1 MLGVRLSSLSIS
13 GFRGIG
19 DPVYFDLSAP
29 LTLVFAPNGT
39 GKTTMCEAAEWLLTG
54 QVERL
59 KDGKDFDAKV
69 LRSKFAA
76 EGHAPAVEADL
87 FVAGEPRFLARH
99 AEGAQSPA
107 ALSGEGRDSTTR
119 PGPHELL
126 SLLAPAA
133 AADETHHLT
142 AINLR
147 QRWLKGTRFLSAE
160 ALAALVDTDDETIE
174 RRTQVFADL
183 LGIRHLL
190 DAERQCEKY
199 ANELGSRVRTLTQLI
214 EQQSSEIRD
223 LETALGG
230 ADEEA
235 SGRTVSARSEATA
248 AGRLLELDHKPDDED
263 GPTLDNR
270 LEALTAIQQR
280 QRHALNERSRAAQR
294 VEAQWSAR
302 RSLEAAVQEGTL
314 LESRLAAE
322 LAEIELRGRAAAA
335 LLSQRTVEREVAS
348 EAARAL
354 AAAKDRLTHLGG
366 NLLATLLGA
375 GLLTGAPRS
384 LAALSDDLAEARWTD
399 AARRERR
406 RELAALKASLEQ
418 SASAGERL
426 RLVDA
431 EIARRVPERVSE
443 EALAVLRSNAAD
455 ADAHVRSARS
465 TLDATVEPVA
475 RLQTAARDLLA
486 HDHSGSS
493 HCPACAHDWGDPAS
507 LRVAISAAL
516 TAAPAIVESVRG
528 AASLAIEAART
539 ARTRLDAAVSAQ
551 AAIAALEKERAVL
564 AAVSDQQMRDFARL
578 GLASDHSHEAI
589 AEACARLDVADALAE
604 LIAAREALTPTLVG
618 GPAPLLPP
626 ETAVSGL
633 LEQFDAAFREREQV
647 VQLQLAHLA
656 KTIQTA
662 IGSRDQLRASHAGT
676 QQLLREC
683 REGLRDKAAE
693 LAMLLTAWQAAA
705 PDAEWSDSALATL
718 KAELAADTQRL
729 QSAEAHIEAA
739 RAAWAS
745 EFRRERLDALRRAIA
760 PSLERRT
767 YMTARL
773 AAANRARAIFQE
785 AYATTSRKQVQDLS
799 RVVNPLFARMH
810 ANRVF
815 DRINLGEDRDFLHWL
830 ADADGQQLDPGKD
843 FSQGQRQDLALALF
857 LARARSLGGTFFLD
871 EPVIH
876 LDDLNRVGLLD
887 ILRATVL
894 ENSRS
899 LNLVITTSSRALARH
914 IIEKFAGIGTV
925 ETPSGPSHPLRV
937 VELDGNGRSGV
948 TLSTIYPLG

>member
-1 MLGVRLSSLSIS
+1 MRGVRISSLSIS
-13 GFRGIG
+13 AFRGIT
-19 DPVYFDLSAP
+19 DRVRFDLSAP

-59 KDGKDFDAKV
+59 KAGKDFDANI

-76 EGHAPAVEADL
+76 ADQAPTVEADL
-87 FVAGEPRFLARH
+87 FVAGASRFLARH
-99 AEGAQSPA
+99 ADNAQSPA
-107 ALSGEGRDSTTR
+107 FSGETRDSITR
-119 PGPHELL
+119 FGPHELL
-126 SLLAPAA
+126 SVLAPAA

-190 DAERQCEKY
+190 DAERQCERY
-199 ANELGSRVRTLTQLI
+199 AHELGARLRTLTQLI
-214 EQQSSEIRD
+214 EQQSSEARD
-223 LETALGG
+223 LEAALDG
-230 ADEEA
+230 AGVEA
-235 SGRTVSARSEATA
+235 TSRTVSARSEATA
-248 AGRLLELDHKPDDED
+248 AAQLLEPDRVPDSED
-263 GPTLDNR
+263 GSTLDDW
-270 LEALTAIQQR
+270 LQALTAIQRR
-280 QRHALNERSRAAQR
+280 QRHAVDERSRAAHR

-302 RSLEAAVQEGTL
+302 RSLETAVQEGTL
-314 LESRLAAE
+314 LESKLAGE
-322 LAEIELRGRAAAA
+322 LIDVEQRGRTAADS
-335 LLSQRTVEREVAS
+335 LSQRTTERAVAT

-354 AAAKDRLTHLGG
+354 AGAKDRLNH
-366 NLLATLLGA
+366 LGA
-375 GLLTGAPRS
+375 GLLAALLDADLLTGEPWS
-384 LAALSDDLAEARWTD
+384 LATLSQNLTEALWTD

-406 RELAALKASLEQ
+406 RELAALKSTLEE
-418 SASAGERL
+418 SASAKERL

-431 EIARRVPERVSE
+431 EIARRASERLSE
-443 EALAVLRSNAAD
+443 EALAAFRTDAANADARLRSAQ
-455 ADAHVRSARS
+455 SA
-465 TLDATVEPVA
+465 LDASVEPVA
-475 RLQTAARDLLA
+475 RLQAAARDLLS

-493 HCPACAHDWGDPAS
+493 YCPACAHDWGGP
-507 LRVAISAAL
+507 AAL
-516 TAAPAIVESVRG
+516 RAAINAALIASPAIAETLRSTV
-528 AASLAIEAART
+528 SLAVEAART
-539 ARTRLDAAVSAQ
+539 ARARLDAALSAQ
-551 AAIAALEKERAVL
+551 TALAGLERERAALL
-564 AAVSDQQMRDFARL
+564 AVSDQLVRDFALL
-578 GLASDHSHEAI
+578 GIASDRPDEAI
-589 AEACARLDVADALAE
+589 AEAAARLNVADGLAQ
-604 LIAAREALTPTLVG
+604 LIAARDALTPTLSDDS
-618 GPAPLLPP
+618 APLLPS
-626 ETAVSGL
+626 ETAVLGL
-633 LEQFDAAFREREQV
+633 LDQLNAAFGAREQV
-647 VQLQLAHLA
+647 
-656 KTIQTA
+656 I
-662 IGSRDQLRASHAGT
+662 QLRLADLAQAIETATRERDHLRAIHART

-683 REGLRDKAAE
+683 REGLRNKAAD
-693 LAMLLTAWQAAA
+693 LAGLRTVWQAVA
-705 PDAEWSDSALATL
+705 PDAEWSDSALATV
-718 KAELAADTQRL
+718 KSELAADVRRL

-745 EFRRERLDALRRAIA
+745 ESRRVRLDALRLAIA

-767 YMTARL
+767 RMVARVE
-773 AAANRARAIFQE
+773 AANRARAIFQE
-785 AYATTSRKQVQDLS
+785 AYATTSRQQVRDLS

-830 ADADGQQLDPGKD
+830 ADAGGQQLDPGKD

-899 LNLVITTSSRALARH
+899 LNLVITTSSRSLARH
-914 IIEKFAGIGTV
+914 LIEKFDGVGAV
-925 ETPSGPSHPLRV
+925 ETPSGLSRPLRV
-937 VELDGNGRSGV
+937 IELDGNGRSRV
-948 TLSTIYPLG
+948 TLNTVYPLG